1 MEPDQFRVV
10 ITSAAAAQRD
20 TLQKVVTAYPGRV
33 GAAIVTVS
41 VDASEAWPQLSVDS
55 AGHLACAELGLN
67 ITAAGL
73 SAEEAIAC
81 STLVDLTREVPEEA
95 APALA
100 PDQVTTVGGALA
112 PALTEP
118 RPDGPAGDRSL
129 LPLDAADYEKV
140 AATTREDV
148 EVLAPVV
155 TEATQGQVSESDP
168 YLDEDVARWQSPH
181 LMGPKLTLLGPVS
194 ARTLGDPHR
203 MAHRR
208 PFYLELLAYLAL
220 RPGGVTADEIS
231 DAFGIQPE
239 RARKDI
245 GILRGWLGADKRT
258 GKAHLPNARQTHVAG
273 EGARY
278 VLNGVATDLDL
289 FRRLRTRGQSR
300 GEAGID
306 DLQTAL
312 TFVTGEPFTD
322 LRSTGW
328 NWLLEGERLDHIMS
342 CAIVDT
348 AHVVVTHALS
358 VGDLDVARFACQTGH
373 LASPY
378 DETSRLDLIAVGKAS
393 GDAEAA
399 DQFLAEGVLNRS
411 DDDLGPVDVPERS
424 TQVIRQRVWSP
435 ARSSSAG

>member
-1 MEPDQFRVV
+1 M
-10 ITSAAAAQRD
+10 
-20 TLQKVVTAYPGRV
+20 
-33 GAAIVTVS
+33 
-41 VDASEAWPQLSVDS
+41 
-55 AGHLACAELGLN
+55 

-100 PDQVTTVGGALA
+100 PDRVTTVGGALA
-112 PALTEP
+112 PALTET

-129 LPLDAADYEKV
+129 LPLDAAEYERV

-168 YLDEDVARWQSPH
+168 CLDEDVARWQSPH

-194 ARTLGDPHR
+194 ARTLGDPHK

-220 RPGGVTADEIS
+220 RPGGATADEIS

-245 GILRGWLGADKRT
+245 GILRGWLGVDKRT

-306 DLQTAL
+306 DLRTAL

-328 NWLLEGERLDHIMS
+328 NWLLECERLDHIMA

-348 AHVVVTHALS
+348 AHVVVNHALS
-358 VGDLDVARFACQTGH
+358 VGDFDVARFAAETGY

-378 DETSRLDLIAVGKAS
+378 DDTSRLDLIAVGKAS

-424 TQVIRQRVWSP
+424 TQVVRQRVWSP